1 MGPPQPTMGTWGP
14 AGGSQMTPTPSA
26 CPIHPWGSYIDLGGF
41 WEVIGRTWGGYWGS
55 WPVIGEGTGR
65 HWGYREFIFGLQRS
79 YRVTWDVY
87 CGVLGE
93 LGSPFAVSCLSVCVV
108 PPPPRRCHPGSIAFG
123 DCSIEVGHAGKKPE
137 NCGQLLDPDGAF
149 GPCQARVSPEPF
161 FWGCNLDFCNLWGKR
176 DALCASLSAYTAACH
191 ATGVRVREWRRPDLC
206 PLSCPANSSY
216 SVCGPICTPSC
227 PATPPAPPCP
237 AGGCAEGCVCQAGL
251 VLSVTECVPASAC
264 GCLDFNGIY
273 RPVGA
278 MWLDDCIVTC
288 TCHGPGNV
296 TCQLRPCCTFEDCQF
311 QDGEYSC
318 YPLLWRVC
326 QAWGDLRIITFDGR
340 HLEVPGACTYI
351 LTQPCQRQTPWLPSF
366 EVWAETEATG
376 LPGTSRVSAV
386 RIHVHGHW
394 VTLLPRGRARV
405 DGRGVQ
411 VPWVLTGAR
420 LRLSLGSDG
429 RSLLLLTDFGVRVA
443 FDGVSRADIVAPG
456 GYGMALCGLC
466 GNFNL
471 EVSDDHLLPNG
482 SWVSSSA
489 QLGAA
494 WAVPNASAPGCSS
507 IGDPLPCDPHVEAEA
522 KKLTN
527 CGLMSDP
534 LGPFYEC
541 HYEMSPQR
549 FVAACARAVCAGGGA
564 ALCPAVEVYAARCAQ
579 LGLPVDWRQPHRC
592 PLSCP
597 APSQYSPCASP
608 CPPSCTEPW
617 GGQCPGVPC
626 IEACVCPTPFV
637 SSAGRCVHP
646 LQCGCTR
653 PDRQHYAV
661 GESWM
666 DDANCTQ
673 RCTCRSPEDIA
684 CEAWSCLPGQECS
697 ERGGGLGCHDT
708 RAATCYVFG
717 DPHYVT
723 FDGASVTL
731 TGTCSYTLAR
741 VCGTHPGL
749 EDFTVVGTNAPSAT
763 PGSSFLVRVDVT
775 VGGACVTLLRGH
787 RVLVDGVRVSPP
799 LRDRLRGLA
808 VTEAGTFVEVR
819 SQGGLVLRYDG
830 RHLLE
835 LRVPGAYYSQVCGLC
850 GNFNH
855 QPEDDLTLPDGH
867 PAPSAPALG
876 SAWQAPGPSPPGCQE
891 DNSEDLMP
899 PCSPEDSARWAALCR
914 ELQAPVF
921 ALCHPR
927 VPVAPFADACLFDL
941 CATRGQALALC
952 HAAQAYSKACQA
964 QGGPPVAWRNSTFCP
979 LPCPLNS
986 RYTPC
991 APACLPS
998 CAEPLAPTACPEDQ
1012 ACSEGCDCDVG
1023 HLRSGDACVPAEEC
1037 GCVDDEGHYHSAGA
1051 TWLLPGCK
1059 RHCTCEP
1066 GGFWPCENFLCP
1078 PGSSCTLGDTGT
1090 YFCQAARL
1098 HRCTVSG
1105 DPHYRTFDGLVHHFQ
1120 GAATYTLIR
1129 TLGQLQPGL
1138 PPLSVAGSNHQR
1150 LGLWPVAL
1158 LEELHVA
1165 LPSYNISLLP
1175 GRRLV
1180 VNGVLTNLPFSP
1192 DDDLSIGFWGLQI
1205 LLQTQGGFS
1214 VTFDGLHYAGTEVY
1228 YAQQSWVYQGSVK
1241 PSPASQSW
1249 VHLGLLHLAQPP
1261 RAGCIQA
1268 PLHSPSLSCFCPPE
1282 LVLPEPYR
1290 GVVGGLCG
1298 TLNGDPEDDFTLPDG
1313 ASTHSLERFGE
1324 AWRVHAPP
1332 HDRQSLPESGFEAA
1346 CPASRLAAVNGSEQC
1361 GVLGAPGG
1369 PFAACHPHVPPGSYQ
1384 RDCIYDLCA
1393 LPDNPELLCQA
1404 LAAYGH
1410 ACRQVG
1416 GLALPWRQETGCE
1429 VLCPPPSRY
1438 AACAPACPPACPA
1451 PSAPPACSAPCV
1463 EGCVPAPG
1471 WALSARSFVPLA
1483 QCGCSWH
1490 QRYYQMNETFFTPG
1504 CTQRCTCHGPE
1515 TLWCES
1521 GGCPPGLVCA
1531 LAQLAWGCYIPGPC
1545 LSSPCK
1551 NGGHCWELDGGFVCD
1566 CLQGYEGPR
1575 CETPSQPGAGLP
1587 TAVLQVL
1594 LPLVFGVLIT
1604 VGVWLYCHR
1613 RKQHRRNVP
1622 GVMTTPPA
1630 GQRAQESRALFY
1642 PALPL
1647 TLTFDLLPLPRRP
1660 QSPPSTYPGGVY
1672 AVLSAPLSP
1681 GALVPWGSEPG
1692 PQTPGVSVGRKG

>member
-1 MGPPQPTMGTWGP
+1 MGTRACLCLLLVLGAAAWADLIPG
-14 AGGSQMTPTPSA
+14 AETPTGPGVNPTTSSTTA
-26 CPIHPWGSYIDLGGF
+26 TVPVDPGSGGGPCVVWGGQHIRTCDGADMSF
-41 WEVIGRTWGGYWGS
+41 WETCHYVLAQPQQ
-55 WPVIGEGTGR
+55 PVPGPWFR
-65 HWGYREFIFGLQRS
+65 
-79 YRVTWDVY
+79 
-87 CGVLGE
+87 VLGE
-93 LGSPFAVSCLSVCVV
+93 NKDTVAGVTRLHAAGVELPRAIISLRWGLHVLVNGSWVTPPFHVAPDTWIVPSGHRVLLLTADGLRVSWDGAGGLDIW
-108 PPPPRRCHPGSIAFG
+108 PPRALAGQLCGLCGDADGDPGNDRRRPDGTTTTNDEDLGASWRVPDDPNTKCHPGSIALG

-149 GPCQARVSPEPF
+149 GPCQAQ
-161 FWGCNLDFCNLWGKR
+161 
-176 DALCASLSAYTAACH
+176 
-191 ATGVRVREWRRPDLC
+191 WRRPDLC

-216 SVCGPICTPSC
+216 SVCSPICTPSC
-227 PATPPAPPCP
+227 PATLPAPPCP
-237 AGGCAEGCVCQAGL
+237 AGWCAEGCVCQAGL
-251 VLSVTECVPASAC
+251 VLSITECVPASTC

-278 MWLDDCIVTC
+278 VWLDDCVVTC

-296 TCQLRPCCTFEDCQF
+296 TCRIGPCFTFEDCRF

-366 EVWAETEATG
+366 KVWAETEATG
-376 LPGTSRVSAV
+376 LPGASRVSAV
-386 RIHVHGHW
+386 RVRVHGHW
-394 VTLLPRGRARV
+394 VTLLPRDRAR
-405 DGRGVQ
+405 
-411 VPWVLTGAR
+411 T
-420 LRLSLGSDG
+420 SGSV
-429 RSLLLLTDFGVRVA
+429 LLLMASPEPT
-443 FDGVSRADIVAPG
+443 SWPPG

-482 SWVSSSA
+482 SWVSSSV

-507 IGDPLPCDPHVEAEA
+507 IGDPLPCDPHMEAEA

-534 LGPFYEC
+534 LGPFYQC

-549 FVAACARAVCAGGGA
+549 FVAACV
-564 ALCPAVEVYAARCAQ
+564 Q
-579 LGLPVDWRQPHRC
+579 
-592 PLSCP
+592 
-597 APSQYSPCASP
+597 
-608 CPPSCTEPW
+608 
-617 GGQCPGVPC
+617 
-626 IEACVCPTPFV
+626 
-637 SSAGRCVHP
+637 
-646 LQCGCTR
+646 
-653 PDRQHYAV
+653 AV

-666 DDANCTQ
+666 DDANCTR
-673 RCTCRSPEDIA
+673 RCTCRSPENIA

-697 ERGGGLGCHDT
+697 ERGRWLGCHDT

-717 DPHYVT
+717 NLHYVT

-749 EDFTVVGTNAPSAT
+749 EDFTVMGTNAPSDA
-763 PGSSFLVRVDVT
+763 PGSSFLVRVDMT
-775 VGGACVTLLRGH
+775 VGGACMALLRGH
-787 RVLVDGVRVSPP
+787 QVLVDGVRVSPP
-799 LRDRLRGLA
+799 LRNRLRGLA

-830 RHLLE
+830 HHLLE

-855 QPEDDLTLPDGH
+855 QPEDDLTLPAGC

-899 PCSPEDSARWAALCR
+899 PCSPEDLARWAALCQ

-921 ALCHPR
+921 AVCHPR

-941 CATRGQALALC
+941 CATRGQASALC
-952 HAAQAYSKACQA
+952 YAAQAYSKACQA

-979 LPCPLNS
+979 LLCPLNS
-986 RYTPC
+986 CYTPC
-991 APACLPS
+991 APACPPS

-1023 HLRSGDACVPAEEC
+1023 HLRSGDACVPAGEC
-1037 GCVDDEGHYHSAGA
+1037 GCVDDEGHYHS
-1051 TWLLPGCK
+1051 
-1059 RHCTCEP
+1059 
-1066 GGFWPCENFLCP
+1066 
-1078 PGSSCTLGDTGT
+1078 
-1090 YFCQAARL
+1090 
-1098 HRCTVSG
+1098 
-1105 DPHYRTFDGLVHHFQ
+1105 
-1120 GAATYTLIR
+1120 
-1129 TLGQLQPGL
+1129 
-1138 PPLSVAGSNHQR
+1138 
-1150 LGLWPVAL
+1150 
-1158 LEELHVA
+1158 
-1165 LPSYNISLLP
+1165 
-1175 GRRLV
+1175 

-1214 VTFDGLHYAGTEVY
+1214 VTFDGLHYA
-1228 YAQQSWVYQGSVK
+1228 A
-1241 PSPASQSW
+1241 A
-1249 VHLGLLHLAQPP
+1249 
-1261 RAGCIQA
+1261 
-1268 PLHSPSLSCFCPPE
+1268 CPPE

-1332 HDRQSLPESGFEAA
+1332 PRQSLPESGFEAA

-1384 RDCIYDLCA
+1384 WDCIYDLCA
-1393 LPDNPELLCQA
+1393 LPDDPKLLCQA

-1410 ACRQVG
+1410 ACRQAG
-1416 GLALPWRQETGCE
+1416 GPALPWRQETSC
-1429 VLCPPPSRY
+1429 
-1438 AACAPACPPACPA
+1438 A
-1451 PSAPPACSAPCV
+1451 PSAPPACSASCV

-1471 WALSARSFVPLA
+1471 WALSARSFVP
-1483 QCGCSWH
+1483 

-1504 CTQRCTCHGPE
+1504 CTQRCTCRGPE

-1545 LSSPCK
+1545 LSSPCE

-1566 CLQGYEGPR
+1566 CLQGFEGPR
-1575 CETPSQPGAGLP
+1575 CETPSQPGAGLR
-1587 TAVLQVL
+1587 A
-1594 LPLVFGVLIT
+1594 
-1604 VGVWLYCHR
+1604 
-1613 RKQHRRNVP
+1613 
-1622 GVMTTPPA
+1622 PPA
-1630 GQRAQESRALFY
+1630 PTQEESMQF
-1642 PALPL
+1642 
-1647 TLTFDLLPLPRRP
+1647 
-1660 QSPPSTYPGGVY
+1660 
-1672 AVLSAPLSP
+1672 
-1681 GALVPWGSEPG
+1681 
-1692 PQTPGVSVGRKG
+1692 